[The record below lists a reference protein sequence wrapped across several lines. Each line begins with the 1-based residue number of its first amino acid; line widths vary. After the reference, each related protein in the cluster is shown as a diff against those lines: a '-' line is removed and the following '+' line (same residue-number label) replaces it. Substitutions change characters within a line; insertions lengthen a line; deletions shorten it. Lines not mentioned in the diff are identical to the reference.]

1 MEERS
6 GKEAVAQR
14 RILVTGGTGLVG
26 RAIRECVEKED
37 PATCSQESWIFLSS
51 KDADLRSPAEAR
63 KVFEKHQPTHVIHLA
78 ARVGGLFENM
88 RYKVEFWR
96 ENIAINDNV
105 LELSREFKV
114 EKLVSCLSTCIFPD
128 KTSYP
133 ITEAMI
139 HNGPPH
145 DSNVG
150 YAYAKRMLDV
160 LNRCYHEQYGCQYTS
175 IVPTNIFGK
184 HDNFN
189 LESSHVI
196 PGLIHK
202 LYLAKSFFCAVLF
215 ASLSLSLSLSL
226 LLIGFFSLLPLSRR
240 EQHRLYSVGHRQA
253 TPAIYLLIRPCP
265 PHFMGAALVRRGRS
279 YHPLRG

>member
-1 MEERS
+1 MEESS
-6 GKEAVAQR
+6 GKEEAVAQR

-26 RAIRECVEKED
+26 RAIRECVEQED
-37 PATCSQESWIFLSS
+37 PATRVQESWIFLSS

-114 EKLVSCLSTCIFPD
+114 AKLVSCLSTCIFPD

-160 LNRCYHEQYGCQYTS
+160 LNRCYHEQYGCQFTS

-202 LYLAKSFFCAVLF
+202 LYLAKSFFCSVLF
-215 ASLSLSLSLSL
+215 ASLSLS
-226 LLIGFFSLLPLSRR
+226 FSLVVWFFP
-240 EQHRLYSVGHRQA
+240 
-253 TPAIYLLIRPCP
+253 
-265 PHFMGAALVRRGRS
+265 
-279 YHPLRG
+279 